1 MYAPS
6 CHVTE
11 ALLCNSPVSY
21 SLGQVLAEAPTERH
35 HHVQTSV
42 GTVQLVDSVPVE
54 QDESLKLEL
63 LFQNSIEHL
72 AVVAAVRSI
81 DALIRAHDRGYT
93 SVDTVDE
100 RPEVKLVE
108 GLVVNVRRNGLD
120 AEIGSAIGFLLIA
133 NEMLTVG
140 VSERAMM
147 SVLWFSYLEVGND
160 ASILV
165 SNDGL
170 GVELAR

>member
-1 MYAPS
+1 M
-6 CHVTE
+6 
-11 ALLCNSPVSY
+11 
-21 SLGQVLAEAPTERH
+21 
-35 HHVQTSV
+35 
-42 GTVQLVDSVPVE
+42 
-54 QDESLKLEL
+54 
-63 LFQNSIEHL
+63 
-72 AVVAAVRSI
+72 
-81 DALIRAHDRGYT
+81 
-93 SVDTVDE
+93 DTVDE